1 MGLVYDSNILSSLS
15 RSIIVGREVSSFRLV
30 IGSSLIII
38 PRGSNVSKLGLVIEL
53 TFALFLKMLWLCEL
67 LWYCDY

>member
-30 IGSSLIII
+30 IGSSLTII
-38 PRGSNVSKLGLVIEL
+38 PRGSNVSKLDLVIEL